1 MSNCSFSMLCK
12 QQKLVGGA
20 YPCFVLA
27 LFSCFTRFLLLSLI
41 KIYWL
46 ALPIQL
52 LESTGFV
59 LSWAAAVE
67 FMHKNTSKQIAVTM
81 FNLIFWYVIMWQ
93 MQYRTLTVAK
103 FISNM
108 EGEYSSR
115 S

>member
-59 LSWAAAVE
+59 LFWAAAVE
-67 FMHKNTSKQIAVTM
+67 FIHKNTSKQIAVTM
-81 FNLIFWYVIMWQ
+81 FNVNILVCYN
-93 MQYRTLTVAK
+93 VADA
-103 FISNM
+103 ISNVDGD
-108 EGEYSSR
+108 EIYQQHGR
-115 S
+115 RI